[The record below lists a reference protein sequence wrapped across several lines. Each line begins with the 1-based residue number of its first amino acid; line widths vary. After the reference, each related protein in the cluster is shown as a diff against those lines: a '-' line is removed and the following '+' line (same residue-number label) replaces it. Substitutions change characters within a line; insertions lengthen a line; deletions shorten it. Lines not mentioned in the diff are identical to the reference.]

1 MKLQEDIDRN
11 KELMN
16 IVNFSDL
23 IDAGT
28 WSPNA
33 LVRKKQGREIYTLD
47 NGKFVKRDRE
57 PEQRQPWNHGHKPK
71 GVFYLTDEEANTV
84 NEMMVKVRELESES
98 KRIRQE
104 IKDIVGEYKK

>member
-1 MKLQEDIDRN
+1 M
-11 KELMN
+11 
-16 IVNFSDL
+16 
-23 IDAGT
+23 
-28 WSPNA
+28 
-33 LVRKKQGREIYTLD
+33 YTLD